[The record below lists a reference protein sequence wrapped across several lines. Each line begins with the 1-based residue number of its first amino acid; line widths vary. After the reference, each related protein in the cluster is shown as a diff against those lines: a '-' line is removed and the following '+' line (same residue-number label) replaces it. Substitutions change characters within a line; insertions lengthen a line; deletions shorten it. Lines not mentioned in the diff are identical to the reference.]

1 MQGIEIS
8 FYFILASHIIKLSR
22 RSIMKNL
29 MFGVLGSVLML
40 VLFVYLKKVKA
51 YKFKP
56 ETINSNR

>member
-1 MQGIEIS
+1 
-8 FYFILASHIIKLSR
+8 
-22 RSIMKNL
+22 MKNL

-56 ETINSNR
+56 ESINSNR